1 MRNKKNMDERQ
12 EIINKN
18 MLIRSFGVLFILL
31 VMHII
36 LLSFINISQVA
47 YQLILIGILTLTSIY
62 MWIDSFIS
70 RILYYDVKNNK
81 DIKTKIVTAVITLLM
96 IDIVAII
103 LSNFKMID
111 IEITIIFL
119 VTLLGINICLLS
131 IYYIV
136 LKIWTIWYR

>member
-1 MRNKKNMDERQ
+1 MDERQ

-31 VMHII
+31 VMYII
-36 LLSFINISQVA
+36 LLSFIDISQVA

-136 LKIWTIWYR
+136 LKLWTIWYR

>member
-1 MRNKKNMDERQ
+1 MDERQ

-31 VMHII
+31 VMYII

-136 LKIWTIWYR
+136 LKLWTIWYR

>member
-1 MRNKKNMDERQ
+1 MRNKKIMDERQ

-31 VMHII
+31 VMYII

-81 DIKTKIVTAVITLLM
+81 DIKTKIVKAVITLLV

-136 LKIWTIWYR
+136 LKLWTIWYR

>member
-31 VMHII
+31 VMYII

-70 RILYYDVKNNK
+70 RILYYDVKNNE

-136 LKIWTIWYR
+136 LKLWTIWYR

>member
-1 MRNKKNMDERQ
+1 MDERQ

-31 VMHII
+31 VMYII

-136 LKIWTIWYR
+136 LK

>member
-1 MRNKKNMDERQ
+1 MRNKKIMDERQ

-31 VMHII
+31 VMYII

-81 DIKTKIVTAVITLLM
+81 KKKKKIVKAVITLLV

-136 LKIWTIWYR
+136 LKLWTIWYR

>member
-1 MRNKKNMDERQ
+1 MRNKKIMDERQ

-31 VMHII
+31 VMYII

-136 LKIWTIWYR
+136 LKLWTIWYR

>member
-31 VMHII
+31 VMYII

>member
-1 MRNKKNMDERQ
+1 MRNKKIMDERQ

-31 VMHII
+31 VMYII
-36 LLSFINISQVA
+36 LLSFIDISQVA

-136 LKIWTIWYR
+136 

>member
-1 MRNKKNMDERQ
+1 MKNKKIMDERQ
-12 EIINKN
+12 EIVNKN

-31 VMHII
+31 IMSII

-47 YQLILIGILTLTSIY
+47 YQLILIANLMLTSIY

-81 DIKTKIVTAVITLLM
+81 DIKTKIVTGVMTLLM
-96 IDIVAII
+96 IDIAAII

-111 IEITIIFL
+111 IEITTIFL

-136 LKIWTIWYR
+136 LKLWTIWYR

>member
-31 VMHII
+31 VMYII

-136 LKIWTIWYR
+136 LKLWTIWYR

>member
-1 MRNKKNMDERQ
+1 MRNKKIMDERQ

-31 VMHII
+31 VMYII

-62 MWIDSFIS
+62 MWIDSFIN

-81 DIKTKIVTAVITLLM
+81 DIKKKITACATTLLM
-96 IDIVAII
+96 IDIVSII
-103 LSNFKMID
+103 LSNLNMID
-111 IEITIIFL
+111 IEITPVFL
-119 VTLLGINICLLS
+119 ITLLGINICLLS
-131 IYYIV
+131 VYYIV
-136 LKIWTIWYR
+136 LKLWTMWYR

>member
-1 MRNKKNMDERQ
+1 MRNKKIMDERQ

-31 VMHII
+31 VMYII
-36 LLSFINISQVA
+36 LLSFIAISPVA

-136 LKIWTIWYR
+136 LKLWTIWYR

>member
-1 MRNKKNMDERQ
+1 MDERQ

-31 VMHII
+31 VMYII

-81 DIKTKIVTAVITLLM
+81 DIKTKIVTGVITLLV

-136 LKIWTIWYR
+136 LKLWIIWYR

>member
-1 MRNKKNMDERQ
+1 MRNKKIMDERQ

-31 VMHII
+31 VMYII

-81 DIKTKIVTAVITLLM
+81 DIKTKIVTGVITLLV

-136 LKIWTIWYR
+136 LKLWIIWYR

>member
-1 MRNKKNMDERQ
+1 MRNKKIMDERQ

-31 VMHII
+31 VMYII
-36 LLSFINISQVA
+36 LLSFIDISQVA

-136 LKIWTIWYR
+136 LKLWTIWYR